1 MLSEQSERR
10 TLKSPKVTTEPDDF
24 GVRCTEG

>member
-10 TLKSPKVTTEPDDF
+10 TLKSPKVITEPDDF
-24 GVRCTEG
+24 GVR